1 MKYKFFLVILF
12 FVLNLTANA
21 QDLRILSS
29 DRTSIIIEYRP
40 IYKDT
45 LTISVSGNSFIK
57 LNLLGGY
64 IENITKS
71 GLPQIPVREINVGVP
86 SELGNTIQILSAD
99 YSTLNGQYVPV
110 PQLRKDSLSSVENY
124 IVGDKYSNFSAP
136 DIAAFGEYGLFR
148 NLPVQSIKIHPVIFD
163 VSSNVIK
170 IYKKIVIKISFASS
184 PSNRELIEDN
194 TFQSV
199 VLNWETAKNW
209 GISEKKLLKTSTSV
223 LAAGDWFRFEAPDEG
238 IYKIDRTFLQAI
250 GIDVNAA
257 DFNPR
262 TIKIYNNGGYPL
274 PEDLSKSNNQGL
286 IENAITVFGEEDGRF
301 DTNDYILFYGRP
313 QEFWEY
319 SSSAK
324 NIVRI
329 KQPYSKKNYYWL
341 TYGGA
346 NGKRIS
352 NKLSTNAANAY
363 QQTSTLA
370 FNSLDKDIVNIGR
383 SGRDYFG
390 DLLDNSSKSKTYLT
404 TLSGIVPSS
413 IIKYNFRVAN
423 ASTDAFT
430 FSVEESGN
438 QIYSA
443 YVSGIYRYVF
453 GIENIGAAVYGGQ
466 LSDER
471 SNLKFSINTSSSSA
485 SLYIDYFEIAYQR
498 QLKSLGDYFLLF
510 SKDDSTITTEYTLTN
525 FSNSAIQIFDITDF
539 ANIKNISN
547 AAISGGQIKFQSS
560 EIKGKVSKYL
570 AVTSTAYRTPINGVK
585 ISNSNIRGNLAGSE
599 MIVITAKDFKTQ
611 AERYAAYRSNQS
623 PYKLSTQIF
632 YVDEILNEFSCGSLD
647 PTAIRDFLKFAY
659 ENWQLKPS
667 YVLLL
672 GDGDYD
678 YLNIEKLNKNFV
690 PVFETAESLYEIQS
704 YPTDDYYARISG
716 NDKRNDIAIGRS
728 NIQTAA
734 EADIVIDKIIKYETG
749 LEKGLWRNNITLVA
763 DDGPQ
768 EVGYDDGSMHTSQ
781 SENLANKRIPKYF
794 DLDKIYLAAY
804 PTVYTGLGRRKPE
817 VNKAIINAINNGT
830 LVINYVGHG
839 NPGVWAHESVFERTA
854 SIPQLKNPNYFFLTA
869 ATCDFGKYDD
879 PTEQSSTEILMN
891 KKDAGAIAAFS
902 AARVVY
908 STANAII
915 NDSLYSS
922 LFRSRETGNL
932 PIRIGKAYLLAKQFL
947 AQENDEKFHLFG
959 DPAMRLDEPLNPT
972 SIDSVNSKSLK
983 SVVQV
988 NALGSVKIKGT
999 VKNTNGTLTQY
1010 NGDAVISM
1018 YDSERSLYLKEMDY
1032 LVTMQG
1038 GLIYRG
1044 KTSVTNGEFQ
1054 TEFVVPKDISY
1065 ENKNGKIVAYIANN
1079 TTDGV
1084 GYSTNVIV
1092 GGTNPDAV
1100 NDGKGPEISIYFDD
1114 ITYESSYLVNPDFT
1128 LIAKLS
1134 DRTGLNTTG
1143 TGIGH
1148 KLEAILNDDE
1158 TNSIDLTNSFIGDL
1172 NSGGK
1177 SGLIKYKF
1185 TGMIPGDYKIKVKA
1199 WDVFN
1204 NFSSQEANFSVLS
1217 SDKGI
1222 VLRDVVNYPNPF
1234 SSNTTF
1240 TFQHNVASAINV
1252 KIKIYTI
1259 AGRLIK
1265 QIEQSNILDKFVR
1278 IDWDGRDAD
1287 ENQIANST
1295 YLYKLIVESVD
1306 GKYKD
1311 NVLGKLAVIR

>member
-1 MKYKFFLVILF
+1 MKYKFLLVILF
-12 FVLNLTANA
+12 FVLNLAATA
-21 QDLRILSS
+21 QDLKILSS
-29 DRTSIIIEYRP
+29 DKNSIIIEYRP

-45 LTISVSGNSFIK
+45 LTISASGNSFIK

-64 IENITKS
+64 IENFTKS

-110 PQLRKDSLSSVENY
+110 PQIRKDSLSSIENY
-124 IVGDKYSNFSAP
+124 IVSDKYSNFSAP
-136 DIAAFGEYGLFR
+136 DIAAFGEYGLVR

-184 PSNRELIEDN
+184 PSNMELIQDD
-194 TFQSV
+194 TFQSI

-209 GISEKKLLKTSTSV
+209 GISEKKLFKTTASV
-223 LAAGDWFRFEAPDEG
+223 LAAGDWFRFEAADES
-238 IYKIDRTFLQAI
+238 IYKIDRTFLQTI

-286 IENAITVFGEEDGRF
+286 MENAITVFGEDDGRF

-352 NKLSTNAANAY
+352 SKLSTNAANAY
-363 QQTSTLA
+363 KQTSTLA
-370 FNSLDKDIVNIGR
+370 FYSLDKDIVNIGK

-390 DLLDNSSKSKTYLT
+390 DLLDNSTKSKSYLT
-404 TLSGIVPSS
+404 TLDSIARPSIV
-413 IIKYNFRVAN
+413 KYNFRVVN
-423 ASTDAFT
+423 ASTDAFP
-430 FSVEESGN
+430 FSVEESGT
-438 QIYSA
+438 QIYSS

-453 GIENIGAAVYGGQ
+453 GIDNIGSAVYGGQ
-466 LSDER
+466 LSDKR

-485 SLYIDYFEIAYQR
+485 RFYIDYFEIAYQR
-498 QLKSLGDYFLLF
+498 QLKSVSDYLLLF
-510 SKDDSTITTEYTLTN
+510 SKDTTAAIEYTLSN
-525 FSNSAIQIFDITDF
+525 FSNSSIQTFDVTDY
-539 ANIKNISN
+539 ANVKNISN
-547 AAISGGQIKFQSS
+547 AIISGGQFKFQSA
-560 EIKGKVSKYL
+560 EIEGKVSRYL
-570 AVTSTAYRTPINGVK
+570 ALTSTAYKTPINGVK
-585 ISNSNIRGNLAGSE
+585 ITNSNIRGNLAGSE

-623 PYKLSTQIF
+623 PYKLSTKIF
-632 YVDEILNEFSCGSLD
+632 YVDEILNEFSGGSLD

-659 ENWQLKPS
+659 DNWLIKPVF
-667 YVLLL
+667 VLLF

-690 PVFETAESLYEIQS
+690 PVYETAESLYEIQS

-716 NDKRNDIAIGRS
+716 NDKRIDLAIGRL
-728 NIQTAA
+728 NIQTTS
-734 EADIVIDKIIKYETG
+734 EADLVIDKIIKYETG

-768 EVGYDDGSMHTSQ
+768 EVGYDDRSLHTSQ
-781 SENLANKRIPKYF
+781 SENLANKIIPKYF

-804 PTVYTGLGRRKPE
+804 PTVFTGLGRRKPE

-879 PTEQSSTEILMN
+879 PAEQSSTEILMN
-891 KKDAGAIAAFS
+891 RKDAGAIAAFS

-908 STANAII
+908 SDSNARI
-915 NDSLYSS
+915 NDSLYSC
-922 LFRSRETGNL
+922 LFRAREIGNL

-947 AQENDEKFHLFG
+947 TDTNDEKFHLFG
-959 DPAMRLDEPLNPT
+959 DPALRLDEPINPT

-983 SVVQV
+983 SVVQIK
-988 NALGSVKIKGT
+988 ALGSVKIKGT
-999 VKNTNGTLTQY
+999 VRNTNGTLAQY
-1010 NGDAVISM
+1010 NGDAIISM

-1032 LVTMQG
+1032 SVTMQG
-1038 GLIYRG
+1038 GLVYRG
-1044 KTSVTNGEFQ
+1044 RTSVSNGEFQ

-1065 ENKNGKIVAYIANN
+1065 ENKNGKIVAYITNS
-1079 TTDGV
+1079 TTDGI

-1100 NDGKGPEISIYFDD
+1100 NDGKGPEIVIYFDD
-1114 ITYESSYLVNPDFT
+1114 VTYESSYLVNTDFT

-1158 TNSIDLTNSFIGDL
+1158 TNPIDLTNSFIGDL

-1185 TGMIPGDYKIKVKA
+1185 TGMQPGDYKIKIKA

-1204 NFSSQEANFSVLS
+1204 NFSFQEANFSVVS

-1240 TFQHNVASAINV
+1240 TFRHNVASAINV

-1265 QIEQSNILDKFVR
+1265 QIEQSNLLDKFVR
-1278 IDWDGRDAD
+1278 IDWDGHDAD
-1287 ENQIANST
+1287 ENQIANGT

-1306 GKYKD
+1306 GNYKD

>member
-12 FVLNLTANA
+12 FVLNLNAYA

-29 DRTSIIIEYRP
+29 DRSSIVIEYRP
-40 IYKDT
+40 IFKDT
-45 LTISVSGNSFIK
+45 VTISSSGNSFKK

-64 IENITKS
+64 IENITKY
-71 GLPQIPVREINVGVP
+71 GLPQIPAREVNIGVP

-99 YSTLNGQYVPV
+99 YSILQGLYAPV
-110 PQLRKDSLSSVENY
+110 PQFQKGSLSSVGNY
-124 IVGDKYSNFSAP
+124 IAGDKYSSFSAP
-136 DIAAFGEYGLFR
+136 DIVAFGEYGLFR
-148 NLPVQSIKIHPVIFD
+148 NLPVQSVKIHPVIFD
-163 VSSNVIK
+163 ASSNVIK
-170 IYKKIVIKISFASS
+170 IYKKIVIKVSFASS
-184 PSNRELIEDN
+184 PSNRELIQDN
-194 TFQSV
+194 TFQSI

-209 GISEKKLLKTSTSV
+209 GISEKKLLKTSASV
-223 LAAGDWFRFEAPDEG
+223 LAAGDWYRFEAPEEG

-257 DFNPR
+257 DFNPK
-262 TIKIYNNGGYPL
+262 TIKIYNNGGYTL

-286 IENAITVFGEEDGRF
+286 IENAITVIGEEDGRF
-301 DTNDYILFYGRP
+301 DTGDYIIFYGRP

-319 SSSAK
+319 SFPVK

-329 KQPYSKKNYYWL
+329 KQPFSKKNYYWL
-341 TYGGA
+341 TYGGS

-352 NKLSTNAANAY
+352 NKPSLNVAGAY
-363 QQTSTLA
+363 QQISTLA
-370 FNSLDKDIVNIGR
+370 FKSLDKDSVNIGR

-390 DLLDNSSKSKTYLT
+390 DQLDNTTKSRTYLT
-404 TLSGIVPSS
+404 TLNGIVLSS
-413 IIKYNFRVAN
+413 VIKYNFRVAN
-423 ASTDAFT
+423 ASATVFPY
-430 FSVEESGN
+430 SIEESGS

-443 YVSGIYRYVF
+443 YVSGIYQYIF
-453 GIENIGAAVYGGQ
+453 GIENIGTAIYGGQ

-471 SNLKFSINTSSSSA
+471 SNLKFSINTPSPSA
-485 SLYIDYFEIAYQR
+485 KLYIDYFEIAYQR
-498 QLKSLGDYFLLF
+498 QLGSFADYLLLF
-510 SKDDSTITTEYTLTN
+510 SKDTTATIEYVFTN
-525 FSNSAIQIFDITDF
+525 YSSLQVFDITDF
-539 ANIKNISN
+539 ANVKNISN
-547 AAISGGQIKFQSS
+547 AVISGGQFKFQSAETKYS
-560 EIKGKVSKYL
+560 VHRYL
-570 AVTSTAYRTPINGVK
+570 AVTSTAYKTPINGVK
-585 ISNSNIRGNLAGSE
+585 VTNSNIRGNLAGSE

-611 AERYAAYRSNQS
+611 AERYAGYRSNQS
-623 PYKLSTQIF
+623 PNKLSTQVF

-647 PTAIRDFLKFAY
+647 PTAIRDFLKYAFV
-659 ENWQLKPS
+659 NWQIKPS
-667 YVLLL
+667 YVLLF

-678 YLNIEKLNKNFV
+678 YLNSEKLNKNFV
-690 PVFETAESLYEIQS
+690 PLYETVESLDEIYS

-716 NDKRNDIAIGRS
+716 NDRRNDIAIGRL
-728 NIQTAA
+728 NINSAE
-734 EADIVIDKIIKYETG
+734 EADSVVNKIIKYETG

-768 EVGYDDGSMHTSQ
+768 EVGRDDGSLHTSQ

-804 PTVYTGLGRRKPE
+804 PTVFTGLGRRKPE
-817 VNKAIINAINNGT
+817 VNKAIINAINDGT
-830 LVINYVGHG
+830 LILNYVGHG
-839 NPGVWAHESVFERTA
+839 NPGLWAHENVFERSTFVNL
-854 SIPQLKNPNYFFLTA
+854 LKNPNYFFLTA

-879 PTEQSSTEILMN
+879 PTQLSSTEILVKMN
-891 KKDAGAIAAFS
+891 GGAIAVFS
-902 AARVVY
+902 ASRVVFA
-908 STANAII
+908 TDNATI
-915 NDSLYSS
+915 NDSLYSR
-922 LFRSRETGNL
+922 LFQTRETGNL

-947 AQENDEKFHLFG
+947 FDVNDEKFHLFG
-959 DPAMRLDEPLNPT
+959 DPAIRLDEPLNPI
-972 SIDSVNSKSLK
+972 SIDSVNGKTLK

-999 VKNTNGTLTQY
+999 VRNTNGTLAQY

-1032 LVTMQG
+1032 TVTLQG
-1038 GLIYRG
+1038 GLVYRG

-1065 ENKNGKIVAYIANN
+1065 ENKNGKIVAYIENN

-1084 GYSTNVIV
+1084 GYSTNVLV
-1092 GGTNPDAV
+1092 GGTNPNAI
-1100 NDGKGPEISIYFDD
+1100 NDGKGPEVAIYFDD
-1114 ITYESSYLVNPDFT
+1114 INNESSYLVNPDFT
-1128 LIAKLS
+1128 LIVKLS
-1134 DRTGLNTTG
+1134 DQTGLNTTG

-1158 TNSIDLTNSFIGDL
+1158 ANPIDLTNSFIGDL

-1185 TGMIPGDYKIKVKA
+1185 TGMATGDYKIKIKA

-1204 NFSSQEANFSVLS
+1204 NFSSHEANFSVVS

-1222 VLRDVVNYPNPF
+1222 VLRDIVNYPNPF

-1265 QIEQSNILDKFVR
+1265 QIDQSDLLDKFVR

-1287 ENQIANST
+1287 ENQIANGT

>member
-45 LTISVSGNSFIK
+45 ITISTSGNSFIK

-136 DIAAFGEYGLFR
+136 DIAAFGEYGLVR

-209 GISEKKLLKTSTSV
+209 GISDKKLFKTSASV

-250 GIDVNAA
+250 GIDVIAA

-341 TYGGA
+341 TYGGT

-390 DLLDNSSKSKTYLT
+390 DLLDNSSKNKTYLT

-498 QLKSLGDYFLLF
+498 QLKSVSDYLLLF
-510 SKDDSTITTEYTLTN
+510 SKDTTAAIGYTLSN
-525 FSNSAIQIFDITDF
+525 FSNSSIQTYDVTDH
-539 ANIKNISN
+539 ANVKNISN
-547 AAISGGQIKFQSS
+547 AIISGGQFKFQSA
-560 EIKGKVSKYL
+560 EISGKVSRYL

-585 ISNSNIRGNLAGSE
+585 ITNSNIRGNLAGSE

-659 ENWQLKPS
+659 ENWQLKPF

-690 PVFETAESLYEIQS
+690 PVYETAESLYEISS

-734 EADIVIDKIIKYETG
+734 EADVVVDKIIKYETG

-768 EVGYDDGSMHTSQ
+768 EVGYDDGSLHTSQ
-781 SENLANKRIPKYF
+781 SENLANIRIPKYF

-908 STANAII
+908 SDSNARI
-915 NDSLYSS
+915 NDSLYSC
-922 LFRSRETGNL
+922 LFRAREIGNL

-959 DPAMRLDEPLNPT
+959 DPALRLDEPLNPT

-999 VKNTNGTLTQY
+999 VRNTNGTLTQY
-1010 NGDAVISM
+1010 NGDAIISM

-1032 LVTMQG
+1032 SVTMQG
-1038 GLIYRG
+1038 GLIFRG
-1044 KTSVTNGEFQ
+1044 KTSVTNSEFQ

-1185 TGMIPGDYKIKVKA
+1185 TGMTPGDYKIKVKA

>member
-12 FVLNLTANA
+12 FILNLIANA

-29 DRTSIIIEYRP
+29 DRSSIVIEYRP

-45 LTISVSGNSFIK
+45 LTISVSGNSFKK
-57 LNLLGGY
+57 LNLLGGF

-110 PQLRKDSLSSVENY
+110 PQLQKDSISYVENY
-124 IVGDKYSNFSAP
+124 IVSDKYSNFSAP

-170 IYKKIVIKISFASS
+170 IYKKIVLKISFAPS
-184 PSNRELIEDN
+184 PSNRELIQDN
-194 TFQSV
+194 TFQSI
-199 VLNWETAKNW
+199 VLNWEIAKNW
-209 GISEKKLLKTSTSV
+209 GISEKKILKTSASV

-238 IYKIDRTFLQAI
+238 IYKIDRTFLQTI
-250 GIDVNAA
+250 GIDVNAT
-257 DFNPR
+257 DFNPK
-262 TIKIYNNGGYPL
+262 TIKIYNNGGYTL
-274 PEDLSKSNNQGL
+274 PEDLSISNNQGL
-286 IENAITVFGEEDGRF
+286 IENAITVIGEEDGRF
-301 DTNDYILFYGRP
+301 DPSDYIIFYGRP

-324 NIVRI
+324 NIVRM

-341 TYGGA
+341 TYGGV

-352 NKLSTNAANAY
+352 NKQSTNFTNAY

-370 FNSLDKDIVNIGR
+370 FKSLDKDSVNIGR

-390 DLLDNSSKSKTYLT
+390 DQLDLSTKSRTYLT
-404 TLSGIVPSS
+404 TLNGIVPSS

-423 ASTDAFT
+423 ASTT
-430 FSVEESGN
+430 ITPYSVEESGSR
-438 QIYSA
+438 IYSSTVPGI
-443 YVSGIYRYVF
+443 YSYIYGIEDIGSGI
-453 GIENIGAAVYGGQ
+453 YGGQ
-466 LSDER
+466 LSLDER

-485 SLYIDYFEIAYQR
+485 RLLLDYFEIAYQR
-498 QLKSLGDYFLLF
+498 QLTSFVDNLLLF
-510 SKDDSTITTEYTLTN
+510 SKDTTATIEYTFTN
-525 FSNSAIQIFDITDF
+525 YSSIQFFDITDY
-539 ANIKNISN
+539 ANVKNISN
-547 AAISGGQIKFQSS
+547 AIISLGQIKFQAA
-560 EIKGKVSKYL
+560 ETKGNVSKYF
-570 AVTSTAYRTPINGVK
+570 AVTSAAYKTPINGVK
-585 ISNSNIRGNLAGSE
+585 ITNSNIRGNLRGSE

-611 AERYAAYRSNQS
+611 ADRYAAYRSQQS
-623 PYKLSTQIF
+623 PYILSTQIF

-659 ENWQLKPS
+659 ENWQIKPS

-678 YLNIEKLNKNFV
+678 YLNTEKLNKNFV
-690 PVFETAESLYEIQS
+690 PVYETAESLDEIQS
-704 YPTDDYYARISG
+704 YPTDDFYARISG
-716 NDKRNDIAIGRS
+716 NDKRIDIAIGRL

-734 EADIVIDKIIKYETG
+734 EADVVIDKIIKYETG

-768 EVGYDDGSMHTSQ
+768 AVGYDDGSLHTSQ

-794 DLDKIYLAAY
+794 DLDKIYLVAY

-817 VNKAIINAINNGT
+817 VNKAIINAINDGT
-830 LVINYVGHG
+830 LIINYVGHG
-839 NPGVWAHESVFERTA
+839 NPGVWAHESVFERSA
-854 SIPQLKNPNYFFLTA
+854 SIPQLKNSNYFFLTA

-891 KKDAGAIAAFS
+891 MSGGAIAAFS
-902 AARVVY
+902 ASRVVY
-908 STANAII
+908 SVANATI
-915 NDSLYSS
+915 NDSLYSR
-922 LFRSRETGNL
+922 LFQTREAGNL
-932 PIRIGKAYLLAKQFL
+932 PIRIGKAYLLAKQL
-947 AQENDEKFHLFG
+947 LTEENDEKFHLFG
-959 DPAMRLDEPLNPT
+959 DPAIRLDEPLNPT
-972 SIDSVNSKSLK
+972 SVDSVNGKSLK
-983 SVVQV
+983 SLVQV
-988 NALGSVKIKGT
+988 NALGSVKIKGA
-999 VKNTNGTLTQY
+999 VRNTNGTLAQY
-1010 NGDAVISM
+1010 NGDAIVSM
-1018 YDSERSLYLKEMDY
+1018 YDSERSIYFKEMDY
-1032 LVTMQG
+1032 TVTMQG

-1044 KTSVTNGEFQ
+1044 RTSVINGEFQ

-1065 ENKNGKIVAYIANN
+1065 ENKNGKIVAYISNS
-1079 TTDGV
+1079 TSDGV
-1084 GYSTNVIV
+1084 GYSTNVVV

-1114 ITYESSYLVNPDFT
+1114 INFQSSYLVNPDFM

-1158 TNSIDLTNSFIGDL
+1158 VNPIDLTNSFVGDL

-1185 TGMIPGDYKIKVKA
+1185 TGMTPGDYKIKVKA

-1204 NFSSQEANFSVLS
+1204 NLSSQEANFSVVS
-1217 SDKGI
+1217 SDNGI

-1240 TFQHNVASAINV
+1240 TFQHNVATAINV

-1259 AGRLIK
+1259 AGRMIK

-1287 ENQIANST
+1287 ENQIANGT
-1295 YLYKLIVESVD
+1295 YLYKLIVESND